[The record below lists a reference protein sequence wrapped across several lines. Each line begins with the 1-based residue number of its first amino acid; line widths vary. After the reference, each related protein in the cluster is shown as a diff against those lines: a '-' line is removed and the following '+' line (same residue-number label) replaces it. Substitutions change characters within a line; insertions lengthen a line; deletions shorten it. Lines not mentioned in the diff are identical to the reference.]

1 VKPAGFCCRLHLR
14 TSRDCP
20 IAVTRSPIP
29 ALSSAV
35 AGGLAVVLLIVACTT
50 NKLDI
55 VTTNYIVSAPT
66 TSFFK
71 YGPAQEFGPD
81 LTLTNGQH
89 VTMLHKEFGYSRIM
103 TDTGVSGY
111 VSNDDI
117 KALPPTPAP
126 KPSPNPANKGFWSR
140 HFGPPSNFKPSSD
153 PLFDV
158 NDVPPPPLPTSSG
171 KPASTPA
178 ASPAPNFR
186 Y

>member
-1 VKPAGFCCRLHLR
+1 VKPAGFCCRLHPR
-14 TSRDCP
+14 PFRDCP

-29 ALSSAV
+29 ALYFAV
-35 AGGLAVVLLIVACTT
+35 ASAFALLIAACAT
-50 NKLDI
+50 NKSEI
-55 VTTNYIVSAPT
+55 VTTSYIVSAPT

-117 KALPPTPAP
+117 KALPPTPVP
-126 KPSPNPANKGFWSR
+126 KPTPNPTASRGFFSR
-140 HFGPPSNFKPSSD
+140 HFGPASNFKPSSD

-158 NDVPPPPLPTSSG
+158 NDVPPPPMPANPS
-171 KPASTPA
+171 KPAAPA
-178 ASPAPNFR
+178 ATPPPNFR